1 MIIAIDGMSGSGK
14 STISK
19 MLAKELKINRFNV
32 GMLYRALTKYYID
45 KKLSSNEISDF
56 EDINLDV
63 HFVQDEQII
72 KINGKEYNNKE
83 LRSTIISNLVPKYA
97 EIEGLREV
105 VRNYQREYARNNNVL
120 MEGRDITSEVL
131 PNADYKFFITCSY
144 LERSKRRMED
154 LQQLG
159 ENMSQKDV
167 IEKLYERDLED
178 ATRKISPLKL
188 VDGVKVVDTSNMN
201 LTETIKF
208 IKNEMGGG
216 NAILVN

>member
-32 GMLYRALTKYYID
+32 GMLYRALTKYFCD
-45 KKLSSNEISDF
+45 KKQPPNPNIDF
-56 EDINLDV
+56 EDIILEVD
-63 HFVQDEQII
+63 FVQGEQII

-83 LRSTIISNLVPKYA
+83 LRTTNISQLVPKYA

-154 LQQLG
+154 LEKLG
-159 ENMSQKDV
+159 EKVSQKDV
-167 IEKLYERDLED
+167 VEKLYERDLED
-178 ATRKISPLKL
+178 ATRKTSPLKL
-188 VDGVKVVDTSNMN
+188 VEGVNVIDTTN
-201 LTETIKF
+201 LTLIQTIELMKKE
-208 IKNEMGGG
+208 IGGE
-216 NAILVN
+216 NVV

>member
-1 MIIAIDGMSGSGK
+1 MIAIDGTSGSGK

-72 KINGKEYNNKE
+72 KINSKEYNNKE

-154 LQQLG
+154 LEKLG
-159 ENMSQKDV
+159 EIVLQKDV
-167 IEKLYERDLED
+167 VEKLYERDLED
-178 ATRKISPLKL
+178 ATRKTSPLKL
-188 VDGVKVVDTSNMN
+188 VEGVKVIDTTN
-201 LTETIKF
+201 LTLIQTIELMKKE
-208 IKNEMGGG
+208 IGGE
-216 NAILVN
+216 NAI

>member
-1 MIIAIDGMSGSGK
+1 MIIAIDGTSGSGK

-45 KKLSSNEISDF
+45 KRLSPNEISDF
-56 EDINLDV
+56 EDINLGV

-72 KINGKEYNNKE
+72 KINDKEYNNKE
-83 LRSTIISNLVPKYA
+83 LRSTIISNIVPKYA
-97 EIEGLREV
+97 EIEGLRDV

-154 LQQLG
+154 LEKLG
-159 ENMSQKDV
+159 EKVLQKDV

-201 LTETIKF
+201 LTDTIKF

>member
-63 HFVQDEQII
+63 HFFQDEQII
-72 KINGKEYNNKE
+72 KINGKECNNKE
-83 LRSTIISNLVPKYA
+83 LRSTIISNLVSKYA

-120 MEGRDITSEVL
+120 MEGCDITSEVL

-154 LQQLG
+154 LGKLG
-159 ENMSQKDV
+159 EIVLQKDV
-167 IEKLYERDLED
+167 VEKLYERDLED
-178 ATRKISPLKL
+178 ATRKTSPLKL
-188 VDGVKVVDTSNMN
+188 VGGVKVIDTTN
-201 LTETIKF
+201 LTLIQTIELMKKE
-208 IKNEMGGG
+208 IGGG
-216 NAILVN
+216 NAI

>member
-14 STISK
+14 STIAK

-72 KINGKEYNNKE
+72 TINDKEYNNKE

-154 LQQLG
+154 LEKLG
-159 ENMSQKDV
+159 EIVLQKDV
-167 IEKLYERDLED
+167 VEKLYERDLED
-178 ATRKISPLKL
+178 ATRKTSPLKL
-188 VDGVKVVDTSNMN
+188 VEGVKVIDTTN
-201 LTETIKF
+201 LTLIQTIELMKKE
-208 IKNEMGGG
+208 IGGE
-216 NAILVN
+216 NAI

>member
-1 MIIAIDGMSGSGK
+1 MIIAIDGTSGSGK

-83 LRSTIISNLVPKYA
+83 LRTTNISQLVPKYA

-144 LERSKRRMED
+144 FERSKRRMED
-154 LQQLG
+154 LEKLG
-159 ENMSQKDV
+159 EKVLQKDV

-188 VDGVKVVDTSNMN
+188 VDGVKVVDTSSMN
-201 LTETIKF
+201 LTDTIKF

>member
-45 KKLSSNEISDF
+45 KKLSSNEISHF

-63 HFVQDEQII
+63 HFVQGEQII

-83 LRSTIISNLVPKYA
+83 LRTTNISQLVPKYA
-97 EIEGLREV
+97 EIERLREV

-159 ENMSQKDV
+159 ENVSQKEV
-167 IEKLYERDLED
+167 VEKLYERDLED

-188 VDGVKVVDTSNMN
+188 VDGVKVVDTSSMN
-201 LTETIKF
+201 LTDTIKF
-208 IKNEMGGG
+208 IKNEMRRGKCYIG
-216 NAILVN
+216 

>member
-1 MIIAIDGMSGSGK
+1 MIIAIDGTSGSGK

-19 MLAKELKINRFNV
+19 MLAKELNINRFNV

-72 KINGKEYNNKE
+72 KINGKEFNNKE

-154 LQQLG
+154 LEKLG
-159 ENMSQKDV
+159 EKVLQKNV
-167 IEKLYERDLED
+167 VEKLYERDLED
-178 ATRKISPLKL
+178 ATRKTSPLKL
-188 VDGVKVVDTSNMN
+188 VEGVKVIDTTN
-201 LTETIKF
+201 LTLIQTIELMKKE
-208 IKNEMGGG
+208 IGGE
-216 NAILVN
+216 NAI

>member
-45 KKLSSNEISDF
+45 KKLSSNEISHF

-63 HFVQDEQII
+63 HFVQGEQII

-83 LRSTIISNLVPKYA
+83 LRTTNISQLVPKYA
-97 EIEGLREV
+97 EIERLREV

-131 PNADYKFFITCSY
+131 PNAVTNFLSLVHILSVQKEEWKICNNLAKMCRKKRLLKNFMSGIWKMQQEKY
-144 LERSKRRMED
+144 LHSSLLMVSK
-154 LQQLG
+154 LW
-159 ENMSQKDV
+159 
-167 IEKLYERDLED
+167 
-178 ATRKISPLKL
+178 
-188 VDGVKVVDTSNMN
+188 
-201 LTETIKF
+201 
-208 IKNEMGGG
+208 
-216 NAILVN
+216 ILRA

>member
-14 STISK
+14 STIAK

-32 GMLYRALTKYYID
+32 GMLYRALTKYFYD
-45 KKLSSNEISDF
+45 KKQPPNPNIDF
-56 EDINLDV
+56 DDIILEV
-63 HFVQDEQII
+63 IFVQGEQII

-83 LRSTIISNLVPKYA
+83 LRTTNISQLVPKYA
-97 EIEGLREV
+97 EIEGLRQV

-144 LERSKRRMED
+144 IERSKRRMED

-159 ENMSQKDV
+159 ENVSQKDV
-167 IEKLYERDLED
+167 VEKLYERDLED

-188 VDGVKVVDTSNMN
+188 VEGVKVVDTSNMN
-201 LTETIKF
+201 LTDTIQF

-216 NAILVN
+216 NAI

>member
-1 MIIAIDGMSGSGK
+1 MIIAIDGTSGSGK

-72 KINGKEYNNKE
+72 TINDKEYNNKE

-105 VRNYQREYARNNNVL
+105 VRNYQQEYARKNNVL

-154 LQQLG
+154 LEKLG
-159 ENMSQKDV
+159 EIVLQKDV
-167 IEKLYERDLED
+167 VEKLYERDLED
-178 ATRKISPLKL
+178 ATRKTSPLKL
-188 VDGVKVVDTSNMN
+188 VEGVKVIDTTN
-201 LTETIKF
+201 LTLIQTIELMKKE
-208 IKNEMGGG
+208 IGGE
-216 NAILVN
+216 NAI

>member
-1 MIIAIDGMSGSGK
+1 MIIAIDGTSGSGK

-72 KINGKEYNNKE
+72 TINDKEYNNKE

-154 LQQLG
+154 LEKLG
-159 ENMSQKDV
+159 EIVLQKDV
-167 IEKLYERDLED
+167 VEKLYERDLED
-178 ATRKISPLKL
+178 ATRKTSPLKL
-188 VDGVKVVDTSNMN
+188 VEGVKVIDTTN
-201 LTETIKF
+201 LTLIQTIELMKKE
-208 IKNEMGGG
+208 IGGG
-216 NAILVN
+216 NAI

>member
-1 MIIAIDGMSGSGK
+1 MIIAIDGTSGSGK

-72 KINGKEYNNKE
+72 TINDKEYNNKE

-154 LQQLG
+154 LEKLG
-159 ENMSQKDV
+159 EIVLQKDV
-167 IEKLYERDLED
+167 VEKLYERDLED

-188 VDGVKVVDTSNMN
+188 VEGVKVIDTTN
-201 LTETIKF
+201 LTLIQTIELMKKE
-208 IKNEMGGG
+208 IGGG
-216 NAILVN
+216 NAI

>member
-1 MIIAIDGMSGSGK
+1 MIIAIDGTSGSGK

-72 KINGKEYNNKE
+72 TINDKEYDNKE

-154 LQQLG
+154 LEKLG
-159 ENMSQKDV
+159 EIVLQKDV
-167 IEKLYERDLED
+167 VEKLYERDLED
-178 ATRKISPLKL
+178 ATRKTSPLKL
-188 VDGVKVVDTSNMN
+188 VEGVKVIDTTN
-201 LTETIKF
+201 LTLIQTIELMKKE
-208 IKNEMGGG
+208 IGGE
-216 NAILVN
+216 NAI

>member
-1 MIIAIDGMSGSGK
+1 MIIAIDGTSGSGK

-72 KINGKEYNNKE
+72 TINDKEYNNKE

-154 LQQLG
+154 LEKLG
-159 ENMSQKDV
+159 EIVLQKDV
-167 IEKLYERDLED
+167 VEKLYERDLED
-178 ATRKISPLKL
+178 ATRKTSPLKL

-201 LTETIKF
+201 LTDTIKF

>member
-1 MIIAIDGMSGSGK
+1 MIIAIDGTSGSGK

-72 KINGKEYNNKE
+72 TINDKEYNNKE

-154 LQQLG
+154 LEKLG
-159 ENMSQKDV
+159 EIVLQKYV
-167 IEKLYERDLED
+167 VEKLYERDLED
-178 ATRKISPLKL
+178 ATRKTSPLKL
-188 VDGVKVVDTSNMN
+188 VEGVKVIDTTN
-201 LTETIKF
+201 LTLIQTIELMKKE
-208 IKNEMGGG
+208 IGGE
-216 NAILVN
+216 NAI

>member
-1 MIIAIDGMSGSGK
+1 M
-14 STISK
+14 
-19 MLAKELKINRFNV
+19 
-32 GMLYRALTKYYID
+32 YYFLWSFCQIH
-45 KKLSSNEISDF
+45 KL
-56 EDINLDV
+56 NLDV

-72 KINGKEYNNKE
+72 TINDKEYNNKE

-154 LQQLG
+154 LEKLG
-159 ENMSQKDV
+159 EIVLQKDV
-167 IEKLYERDLED
+167 VEKLYERDLED
-178 ATRKISPLKL
+178 ATRKTSPLKL
-188 VDGVKVVDTSNMN
+188 VEGVKVIDTTN
-201 LTETIKF
+201 LTLIQTIELMKKE
-208 IKNEMGGG
+208 IGGE
-216 NAILVN
+216 NAI

>member
-45 KKLSSNEISDF
+45 KKLPPNEIRDF
-56 EDINLDV
+56 DDINLDV
-63 HFVQDEQII
+63 HFFQDEQII
-72 KINGKEYNNKE
+72 KINGREYNNKE

-97 EIEGLREV
+97 EIVGLREV

-144 LERSKRRMED
+144 FERSKRRMED
-154 LQQLG
+154 LEKLG
-159 ENMSQKDV
+159 EKVSQKDV
-167 IEKLYERDLED
+167 VEKLFLRDLED
-178 ATRKISPLKL
+178 ATRKTSPLKL
-188 VDGVKVVDTSNMN
+188 VEGVKVIDTTN
-201 LTETIKF
+201 LTLMDTIKLM
-208 IKNEMGGG
+208 KNEIGGE
-216 NAILVN
+216 NVV

>member
-1 MIIAIDGMSGSGK
+1 MIIAIDGTSGSGK

-19 MLAKELKINRFNV
+19 ILAKELKINRFNV

-45 KKLSSNEISDF
+45 KRLSPNEISDF
-56 EDINLDV
+56 EDINLGV
-63 HFVQDEQII
+63 HFVKDEQII
-72 KINGKEYNNKE
+72 KINDKEYNNKE

-97 EIEGLREV
+97 EIDGLREV

-154 LQQLG
+154 LEKLG
-159 ENMSQKDV
+159 EIVLQKDV
-167 IEKLYERDLED
+167 VEKLYERDLED
-178 ATRKISPLKL
+178 ATRKTSPLKL
-188 VDGVKVVDTSNMN
+188 VEGVKVIDTTN
-201 LTETIKF
+201 LTLIQTIELMKKE
-208 IKNEMGGG
+208 IGGE
-216 NAILVN
+216 NAI

>member
-32 GMLYRALTKYYID
+32 GMLYRALTNYYID
-45 KKLSSNEISDF
+45 KKLSSNEISHF

-97 EIEGLREV
+97 EIDGLREV
-105 VRNYQREYARNNNVL
+105 VRNYQREYARNNDVL

-131 PNADYKFFITCSY
+131 PNADYKFFITCSL

-159 ENMSQKDV
+159 EKVSQKDV
-167 IEKLYERDLED
+167 VEKLYERDLED
-178 ATRKISPLKL
+178 ATRKTSPLKL
-188 VDGVKVVDTSNMN
+188 VEGVKVIDTTN
-201 LTETIKF
+201 LTLIQTIELMKKE
-208 IKNEMGGG
+208 IGGE
-216 NAILVN
+216 NVV

>member
-72 KINGKEYNNKE
+72 TINDKEYNNKE

-154 LQQLG
+154 LEKLG
-159 ENMSQKDV
+159 EIVLQKDV
-167 IEKLYERDLED
+167 VEKLYERDLED
-178 ATRKISPLKL
+178 ATRKTSPLKL
-188 VDGVKVVDTSNMN
+188 VEGVKVIDTTN
-201 LTETIKF
+201 LTLIQTIELMKKE
-208 IKNEMGGG
+208 IGGE
-216 NAILVN
+216 NAI

>member
-14 STISK
+14 STIAK

-63 HFVQDEQII
+63 HFFQDEQII

-154 LQQLG
+154 LEKLG
-159 ENMSQKDV
+159 EIVLQKDV
-167 IEKLYERDLED
+167 VEKLYERDLED
-178 ATRKISPLKL
+178 ATRKTSPLKL
-188 VDGVKVVDTSNMN
+188 VEGVKVIDTTN
-201 LTETIKF
+201 LTLIQTIELMKKE
-208 IKNEMGGG
+208 IGGG
-216 NAILVN
+216 NAI

>member
-1 MIIAIDGMSGSGK
+1 MIIAIDGTSGSGK

-72 KINGKEYNNKE
+72 TINDKEYNNKE

-131 PNADYKFFITCSY
+131 QNADYKFFITCSY

-154 LQQLG
+154 LEKLG
-159 ENMSQKDV
+159 EIVLQKDV
-167 IEKLYERDLED
+167 VEKLYERDLED
-178 ATRKISPLKL
+178 ATRKTSPLKL
-188 VDGVKVVDTSNMN
+188 VEGVKVIDTTN
-201 LTETIKF
+201 LTLIQTIELMKKE
-208 IKNEMGGG
+208 IGGE
-216 NAILVN
+216 NAI

>member
-1 MIIAIDGMSGSGK
+1 VIIAIDGTSGSGK

-72 KINGKEYNNKE
+72 TINDKEYNNKE

-154 LQQLG
+154 LEKLG
-159 ENMSQKDV
+159 EIVLQKDV
-167 IEKLYERDLED
+167 VEKLYERDLED
-178 ATRKISPLKL
+178 ATRKTSPLKL
-188 VDGVKVVDTSNMN
+188 VEGVKVIDTTN
-201 LTETIKF
+201 LTLIQTIELMKKE
-208 IKNEMGGG
+208 IGGE
-216 NAILVN
+216 NAI

>member
-1 MIIAIDGMSGSGK
+1 MIIAIDGTSGSGK

-32 GMLYRALTKYYID
+32 GMLYRTLTKYYID

-72 KINGKEYNNKE
+72 KINDKEYNNKE

-154 LQQLG
+154 LEKLG
-159 ENMSQKDV
+159 EIVLQKDV
-167 IEKLYERDLED
+167 VEKLYERDLED
-178 ATRKISPLKL
+178 ATRKTSPLKL
-188 VDGVKVVDTSNMN
+188 VEGVKVIDTTN
-201 LTETIKF
+201 LTLIQTIELMKKE
-208 IKNEMGGG
+208 IGGE
-216 NAILVN
+216 NAI

>member
-1 MIIAIDGMSGSGK
+1 MIIAIDGTSGSGK

-72 KINGKEYNNKE
+72 KINDKEYNNKE

-154 LQQLG
+154 LEKLG
-159 ENMSQKDV
+159 EIVLQKDV
-167 IEKLYERDLED
+167 VERLYERDLED
-178 ATRKISPLKL
+178 ATRKTSPLKL
-188 VDGVKVVDTSNMN
+188 VEGVKVIDTTN
-201 LTETIKF
+201 LTLIQTIELMKKE
-208 IKNEMGGG
+208 IGGE
-216 NAILVN
+216 NAI

>member
-154 LQQLG
+154 LEKLG
-159 ENMSQKDV
+159 EKVSQKDV
-167 IEKLYERDLED
+167 VEKLYERDLED
-178 ATRKISPLKL
+178 ATRKTSPLKL
-188 VDGVKVVDTSNMN
+188 VEGVNVVDTTN
-201 LTETIKF
+201 LTLIQTIELMKKE
-208 IKNEMGGG
+208 IGGE
-216 NAILVN
+216 NVV